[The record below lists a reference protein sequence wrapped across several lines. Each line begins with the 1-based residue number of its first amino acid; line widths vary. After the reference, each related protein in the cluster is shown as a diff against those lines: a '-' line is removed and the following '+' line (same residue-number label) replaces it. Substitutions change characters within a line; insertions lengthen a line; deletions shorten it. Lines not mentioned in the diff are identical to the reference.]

1 MKKDI
6 DLKDRAE
13 LVKKFIENHTFSI
26 GSRTIKL
33 SSALLYIG
41 CLFFSLLVWFNVTD
55 SSAEIASRSF
65 DNVSV
70 VIEGESALS
79 RNNMAVFELLD
90 KTVSVSVEGAK
101 NKVDALDED
110 DIVAYINV
118 SDVKTTGTVRLSVS
132 VKGAGRLDTSVY
144 PSSVKT
150 FIDERAEKDVPVKV
164 IPTYSITSNYSHTVS
179 SNIDT
184 VTVTGAKSILNTV
197 KEARSTPDLGVLTT
211 SNTANSPIFL
221 VDENGI
227 DVTSLYVTPSVS
239 NVVVKVEVYTEKTV
253 PLTYSFKHGYILD
266 KNIKV
271 TLSPAEITL
280 RGDPSVLEGLNE
292 LNLIEIDETKVSGS
306 TDMIVKASL
315 PGGVTDV
322 NKTAAFNVN
331 IELLK
336 CMKGSVTISKA
347 DITVKNPE
355 GYTYG
360 FEDAQFVIEYIVDS
374 GSAKKVSAADFEV
387 MIDLSTANEGT
398 NYIIPKIT
406 VKDKGFTL
414 YPIGVGDME
423 VKIDG

>member
-6 DLKDRAE
+6 NLRDTADKAKR
-13 LVKKFIENHTFSI
+13 FIENHTFSL
-26 GSRTIKL
+26 GGRTFKL
-33 SSALLYIG
+33 SSALLYVG
-41 CLFFSLLVWFNVTD
+41 CLFCALLIWFNVTD
-55 SSAEIASRSF
+55 SSAEISSRSF

-79 RNNMAVFELLD
+79 RNNMAVFELID

-101 NKVDALDED
+101 NKVDSLDED

-150 FIDERAEKDVPVKV
+150 FIDERGEKDVPVKV
-164 IPTYSITSNYSHTVS
+164 MPTYSITSNYSHTVS
-179 SNIDT
+179 ANIDT
-184 VTVTGAKSILNTV
+184 VTVTGAKSILKTV

-221 VDENGI
+221 VDETGM

-253 PLTYSFKHGYILD
+253 PLSYSLKYGYILD

-271 TLSPAEITL
+271 DLSPAEITL
-280 RGDPSVLEGLNE
+280 RGDPTVLEGIDTI
-292 LNLIEIDETKVSGS
+292 NLIEIDETKVSGS

-315 PGGVTDV
+315 PSGVTDV

-331 IELLK
+331 IELVK
-336 CMKGSVTISKA
+336 CTKSSVTFPYAS
-347 DITVKNPE
+347 ITVKNPH
-355 GYTYG
+355 GYSFG
-360 FEDAQFVIEYIVDS
+360 FKDTPFVIDYIVDS
-374 GSAKKVSAADFEV
+374 GLAKKVSAADFEV
-387 MIDLSTANEGT
+387 IVDLSSAHEGS
-398 NYIIPKIT
+398 NIVIPKIT
-406 VKDKGFTL
+406 AKDKGFTL
-414 YPIGVGDME
+414 YPVNVDNIE